1 MPARRGPS
9 SRIGWT
15 IVIRT
20 PELDTYGPYARASL
34 LADYVELLALK
45 GQPVKRATLADFLAD
60 NHWRLEH
67 FKLLQSREGDHI
79 DGESGVLSE
88 QLDEADEM
96 ASIVFRQMDE
106 RCDVLADLYPFE
118 VTDEAVALGSRV
130 DPGASV
136 YAVVL
141 ALTIAHAFQVSSM
154 HRPAE
159 LFERT
164 VVKVLQARGML
175 SAGLAAHRRKG
186 HSFAAAL
193 RIACQQVGLK
203 AAPDEAPRRVWA
215 HDEGVDV
222 LCHLGWEED
231 LRPGTW
237 GFIGQVTVGRS
248 DSWSTKIKEP
258 SPSEWKIFIGTR
270 VPPAPFLAVPHHV
283 ERRTMD
289 WLTSKGDAVVLDRL
303 RLVRFKEEI
312 EADEREI
319 IRVVQEEDVEPIAG

>member
-1 MPARRGPS
+1 MLARRGPS
-9 SRIGWT
+9 SRTGWT
-15 IVIRT
+15 ILIRT

-45 GQPVKRATLADFLAD
+45 GEPVRRATLADFLAD
-60 NHWRLEH
+60 SGWRLDH
-67 FKLLQSREGDHI
+67 FKLIQSPESDHP

-96 ASIVFRQMDE
+96 ASIIFRQVDE
-106 RCDVLADLYPFE
+106 RRDVLADRYPFE
-118 VTDEAVALGSRV
+118 VTDEGVTLSSHIELDTNA
-130 DPGASV
+130 

-141 ALTIAHAFQVSSM
+141 ALTIAHAFQVNSM
-154 HRPAE
+154 YRPAE

-164 VVKVLQARGML
+164 VVKVLRARGLL
-175 SAGLAAHRRKG
+175 SAGLAMHRRKG
-186 HSFAAAL
+186 RSFEAAL
-193 RIACQQVGLK
+193 RETCQQVGLK
-203 AAPDEAPRRVWA
+203 AAPDAAPRRAWA

-270 VPPAPFLAVPHHV
+270 VPPSPFLAIPHHV

-289 WLTSKGDAVVLDRL
+289 WLTSKCDAIVLDRL
-303 RLVRFKEEI
+303 RLVRFKDEV

-319 IRVVQEEDVEPIAG
+319 VRTVIGEDIESIAG